1 MAPTKTFMPDNWLKF
16 GWNPRA
22 LIALCN
28 ECRDRGI
35 DLDDHAAVRVVY
47 AELVTDWTEGLLH
60 IKQHM
65 IASAGEAADI
75 EDLLQTPLNI

>member
-1 MAPTKTFMPDNWLKF
+1 
-16 GWNPRA
+16 
-22 LIALCN
+22 
-28 ECRDRGI
+28 
-35 DLDDHAAVRVVY
+35 VVY
-47 AELVTDWTEGLLH
+47 VELVTDWTEGLLH